1 LRKNE
6 REKMKNIFLVLSVAG
21 VVALACYT
29 LTEGMKRQ
37 AVVDCWAAKKICTQF
52 YDVHGG
58 DCLECRTME
67 QCEID
72 GLFNE

>member
-1 LRKNE
+1 
-6 REKMKNIFLVLSVAG
+6 MKILLYVLSVAG

-29 LTEGMKRQ
+29 LPEGMKRQ
-37 AVVDCWAAKKICTQF
+37 AVHECWKAKEICTKY

-58 DCLECRTME
+58 DCLECREMK

-72 GLFNE
+72 GLFDE